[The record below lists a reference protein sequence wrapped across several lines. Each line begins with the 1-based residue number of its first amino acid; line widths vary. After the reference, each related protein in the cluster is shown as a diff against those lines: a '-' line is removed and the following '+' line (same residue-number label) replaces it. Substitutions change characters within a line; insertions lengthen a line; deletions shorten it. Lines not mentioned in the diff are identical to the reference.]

1 MSENLDMPKA
11 SSSDTAY
18 EIVSGIIAGQEN
30 IYPDPVSKQVAALW
44 GNNPKGV
51 EKYFA
56 SL

>member
-1 MSENLDMPKA
+1 MPKA

-18 EIVSGIIAGQEN
+18 EIVSGIIAGQED